1 MEWYLSVVFFKKSPW
16 CLMILSVFHTLL
28 AIVYFIQI
36 LCLWILDFS
45 QIPFVNNNFFDNVLC
60 IKILILMSFFFN
72 PLVSFALGVT
82 FKSLLLTSALKIY
95 TEISFKS
102 LTFLFLLEVCDL
114 NRSLYLF
121 GCIQIS
127 SLLESALA

>member
-1 MEWYLSVVFFKKSPW
+1 MYK
-16 CLMILSVFHTLL
+16 
-28 AIVYFIQI
+28 
-36 LCLWILDFS
+36 
-45 QIPFVNNNFFDNVLC
+45 NFNFDV
-60 IKILILMSFFFN
+60 FFFN

-114 NRSLYLF
+114 TQALF
-121 GCIQIS
+121 LLGCVQIS
-127 SLLESALA
+127 SLLEPALAIGVFLGICLFYIGSNLLAYKYLLYSLFTPGELIAVYLFLLLTLSL